1 MAGASRVKGIAIELS
16 IDGSKVTKWLQ
27 QFFTE
32 ADKAQ
37 RSLKDLEKSLK
48 LNPTNTD
55 LIKQKFDVMRE
66 AIDKTKDAL
75 DKAKQKME
83 ELSSKTN
90 LTDKETQQFRNLQR
104 EISDTEVKLRD
115 LQREYRNLGSVGA
128 QEIKAVGG
136 VISDMGSKIVDAGT
150 KLQTLAT
157 QMERLGAPFQALF
170 GSWFKDTL
178 EYEQGMKNVQSVTQ
192 ANQQDFEDMWNYGLE
207 WAKKTKFTAEE
218 VAEGYYYAGLAGADA
233 AESMQL
239 LPSVLDLAAASDLD
253 TARTSEILMDTLLAM
268 GQGFDQGEH
277 YANVFAA
284 AMSNSDTTTDLLGET
299 FKYVAQYGGAL
310 DATFEDLIL
319 GVASFAQVGVKGSQ
333 AGTGLRM
340 ALANLTAPTEKQAAA
355 MKDNGIELYDMYGKA
370 KPLRELWMELR
381 EQFGG
386 LNLEL
391 VDSEGNL
398 KTGEQLF
405 EEYGNSLP
413 LTQQEKLNAVVDI
426 FGKRA
431 LPGILG
437 LINSSEKDFN
447 DLAWA
452 IDNADESMIKVNGQI
467 MSVKDAEELYGKE
480 AVDLMKKITGLGTVE
495 AMRETRMSSTEGQLI
510 KLRDNLS
517 VLGIELM
524 QGLLPYVNQF
534 IEFLSSLID
543 KFRNLDPETQ
553 QMIMTIAGIIAVAGP
568 LVGIISQILIGV
580 GSFMSVI
587 GGLISGL
594 GTVIGVIQGII
605 AVVGAGPAL
614 IVAAVVGLTVFILT
628 HLEEFGTAI
637 SEIWNSIKEFAVGLW
652 EGIKWVFED
661 TWNAISQ
668 FAVDTWNAI
677 SQTASDVWNAIVD
690 FFVGTWEAISK
701 GVSEAWDAIVKFFSE
716 TWEGISK
723 TASEIWNAV
732 VQFFTETWNS
742 ISETASEIWNA
753 VVDFFVGTWE
763 SISQTASDVWNA
775 IWDFLSGL
783 WESISGTATE
793 VWEAVSN
800 FFTETFEGISE
811 TANSIWEG
819 ISSFLTSTWE
829 TISSTADSLWKGIQE
844 FIENPIETVKGFVE
858 DAFNAIQDFMENPIE
873 AAQKFIEEKLDL
885 IKGLFPLNIGEIF
898 SNLKLPHFDWTW
910 KSIGGLVDIPVISVS
925 WYAKAMKNGMLLDGA
940 TIFGASNG
948 QLLGGGEA
956 GKEWIVGQNSLMSMI
971 QSAVG
976 NNGIDAETIYNA
988 VVEGMRHST
997 VNVYMDGKKVT
1008 NIVARQIGME
1018 QAALNR
1024 YYGG

>member
-136 VISDMGSKIVDAGT
+136 LISDMGSKIVDAGT
-150 KLQTLAT
+150 KLQTLAG
-157 QMERLGAPFQALF
+157 QMERLSAPFQALF
-170 GSWFKDTL
+170 GSWFKDTI

-192 ANQQDFEDMWNYGLE
+192 ANQQEFEDMWNYGLE

-218 VAEGYYYAGLAGADA
+218 VSEGYYYAGLAGAEA

-239 LPSVLDLAAASDLD
+239 LPSILDLAAASDLD

-268 GQGFDQGEH
+268 GQGFDQGSH

-319 GVASFAQVGVKGSQ
+319 GIASFAQVGVKGSQ
-333 AGTGLRM
+333 AGTGMRM

-355 MKDNGIELYDMYGKA
+355 MRDNGIELYDMYGKA
-370 KPLRELWMELR
+370 KPLRELWTELR

-398 KTGEQLF
+398 KTGEQLL

-413 LTQQEKLNAVVDI
+413 LTQQEKLNAVVNI

-452 IDNADESMIKVNGQI
+452 IDNADLSMVKVNGEI
-467 MSVKDAEELYGKE
+467 MSVADAEKIYGKE
-480 AVDLMKKITGLGTVE
+480 ATDLIKKITGLGTVE

-510 KLRDNLS
+510 RLRDNLS

-534 IEFLSSLID
+534 IEFLSGLID
-543 KFRNLDPETQ
+543 KFRRLDPETQ
-553 QMIMTIAGIIAVAGP
+553 QMIMTIAGIIAVAAP
-568 LVGIISQILIGV
+568 LVGVISQIIIGV
-580 GSFMSVI
+580 GSFISVI

-605 AVVGAGPAL
+605 SIVGAGPAL

-628 HLEEFGTAI
+628 HLEEFCAAI

-652 EGIKWVFED
+652 EGIKWMFED

-668 FAVDTWNAI
+668 FAVDTWNGI
-677 SQTASDVWNAIVD
+677 SQAASD
-690 FFVGTWEAISK
+690 
-701 GVSEAWDAIVKFFSE
+701 
-716 TWEGISK
+716 
-723 TASEIWNAV
+723 IWNAV
-732 VQFFTETWNS
+732 KQFFTDTWNGIKEKTTELWTAIKTFVSETWTAIKNKVTEVVTAVKNKVVEVWTNIKTK
-742 ISETASEIWNA
+742 ISELITAIKNKISEIWDAIKTKVSTTVETIKSKVIEVWTNIKTTVSNLVEGLKNTVGNIWDSIKTKVSN
-753 VVDFFVGTWE
+753 VVDTLKSFLSNAWS
-763 SISQTASDVWNA
+763 SIKSTATNVWNGIKNA
-775 IWDFLSGL
+775 I
-783 WESISGTATE
+783 T
-793 VWEAVSN
+793 
-800 FFTETFEGISE
+800 
-811 TANSIWEG
+811 
-819 ISSFLTSTWE
+819 
-829 TISSTADSLWKGIQE
+829 K
-844 FIENPIETVKGFVE
+844 PIETARNTVKGII
-858 DAFNAIQDFMENPIE
+858 D
-873 AAQKFIEEKLDL
+873 K
-885 IKGLFPLNIGEIF
+885 IKGFFPLSIGKIF
-898 SNLKLPHFDWTW
+898 SNFKLPHISVTW
-910 KSIGGLVDIPVISVS
+910 KSIAGIVDIPTFSID

-940 TIFGASNG
+940 TIFGAANG